1 MPSIAGA
8 ITRPVSR
15 AGSGSVSRAIPGAIV
30 VPAGARGRIIP
41 VIVVV
46 VVAVRSPSTPRG
58 VRRRMI
64 VGVVVDDDLSGP
76 STSRE
81 AVGTADARS
90 GLRYQHAAAIG
101 VVHRLASSLSP
112 YAVVHHDW
120 HGVIV
125 HVKPLPR
132 HAGEGRVSSRR
143 SVCHEC
149 KTKYRGDG
157 FPSSAPDET

>member
-15 AGSGSVSRAIPGAIV
+15 ARSGSVSRA
-30 VPAGARGRIIP
+30 VPAGTRGRIIP
-41 VIVVV
+41 IIVVV
-46 VVAVRSPSTPRG
+46 VGWRTVAVRPSSAPRG
-58 VRRRMI
+58 VRRRKI
-64 VGVVVDDDLSGP
+64 VVLGVVDDDLGGP

-101 VVHRLASSLSP
+101 VVHMLASSLSP
-112 YAVVHHDW
+112 YAIVHHDW

-143 SVCHEC
+143 SVRRES
-149 KTKYRGDG
+149 KTKY
-157 FPSSAPDET
+157 